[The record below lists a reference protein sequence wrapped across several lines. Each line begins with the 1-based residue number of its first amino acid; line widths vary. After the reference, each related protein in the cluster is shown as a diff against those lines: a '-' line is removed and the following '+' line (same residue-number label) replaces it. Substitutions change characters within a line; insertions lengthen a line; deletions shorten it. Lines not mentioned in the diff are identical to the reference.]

1 MIVFHKL
8 SEAEFLN
15 AVDNA
20 GTHPDALAQLK
31 HEAQRARGAE
41 AEALAVLKTVADARQ
56 PKVLKLEPDGVELRV
71 TLDLLDMGG
80 LEILAVP
87 LGTSGRVAELLNQD
101 SQRTPQ
107 AP

>member
-15 AVDNA
+15 VVDNA

-31 HEAQRARGAE
+31 HEAQRARKVE
-41 AEALAVLKTVADARQ
+41 AEAFAVLKSVADARQ
-56 PKVLKLEPDGVELRV
+56 PKILKLEPDGVELRV

-87 LGTSGRVAELLNQD
+87 PGTSGRVAELFNSD
-101 SQRTPQ
+101 SQKTPP
-107 AP
+107 AR